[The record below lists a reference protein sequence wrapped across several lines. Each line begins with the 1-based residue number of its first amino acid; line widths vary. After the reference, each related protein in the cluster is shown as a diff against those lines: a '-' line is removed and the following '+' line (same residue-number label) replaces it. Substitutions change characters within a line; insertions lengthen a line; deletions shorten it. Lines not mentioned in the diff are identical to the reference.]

1 MDYKISKDIEV
12 RFSDIDALGH
22 VNNASFL
29 SYMEEVRLTYMA
41 QLFPDLNY
49 QKDFSLFPIIL
60 GDVYCRYISPAFLGE
75 TICVYAK
82 VAEFGT
88 KSFTMEYA
96 LEDKKTKRLIATA
109 RTTMVMY
116 NLKTATTQLI
126 PDLLKERIK
135 ALEGHSIPNKT
146 L

>member
-1 MDYKISKDIEV
+1 MDYKVSKDIEV
-12 RFSDIDALGH
+12 RFSDVDALGH

-41 QLFPDLNY
+41 HLFPDLNY
-49 QKDFSLFPIIL
+49 QKDFSQFPVIL
-60 GDVYCRYISPAFLGE
+60 GDVYCRYVSPAFLGE
-75 TICVYAK
+75 TICVQTQ

-88 KSFTMEYA
+88 KSFTMEYV

-116 NLKTATTQLI
+116 NLKTASTQPI
-126 PDLLKERIK
+126 PDVLKERVM
-135 ALEGHSIPNKT
+135 ALEGRQIPNKT
-146 L
+146 I